1 MLCSTVW
8 QSESALHIHTSP
20 IFSISFPFTGFPC
33 GSDSKEAAC
42 NAGDQSL
49 IPGLGS
55 SLENGMATTPVDLP
69 GEFHGYRSVAGYSPW
84 GLRVGQG

>member
-1 MLCSTVW
+1 MFVSTVW
-8 QSESALHIHTSP
+8 QSESALHIHMSP
-20 IFSISFPFTGFPC
+20 LFSISFPFTGFPC

-49 IPGLGS
+49 IPALGS

-69 GEFHGYRSVAGYSPW
+69 GEFHG
-84 GLRVGQG
+84 